1 MAVKFQPVKIPQS
14 GLSNIPVV
22 NGQLIYCYD
31 TGRVF
36 VDTQLGRLQQGI
48 STVSDSSSLPAVASD
63 KLYFIKK
70 SNKLVSFVNGAWK
83 EVNSQQGTYLPLRG
97 GTMTGGINSSASNVL
112 QVLGKNVISQQKS
125 GQYPAI
131 AGDHV
136 AYAGSQA
143 EKGIVFKGKASV
155 NQNITDGLVVYAP
168 LQEDQTTAQTGQT
181 MVPAASTQGSPNYQ
195 TVDGM
200 KCLYFPWH
208 SSMQIKNV
216 TGMSKW
222 FQGSTFSFWMRT
234 WDNKNE
240 PNYIFSIGY
249 TDGSQ
254 GYDEGS
260 VGAVYLSGGI
270 MLYGSKLGG
279 IYYTRDTGVYP
290 KQTWFHMCVTTKTNA
305 AGLLQSTMYING
317 LSVGTATGAP
327 TYKFT
332 VSAEPYT
339 IGLSKGGTWGGP
351 SQGLYMSAVRV
362 YDRVL
367 NEDQITALANQ
378 FKTQEVKEDGFLMQF
393 TDSKYSFK
401 PTSDKYDDS
410 DPSNFW
416 TGKAVKSY
424 ADSNYLSLKNG
435 GTVTGL
441 LKLKQRPQLTAS
453 EPATLTDTTITTKAD
468 VTSLIDQ
475 KTASYLP
482 IAGGTMTGNITLSNT
497 SMDLT
502 NADTANIAVT
512 GKAVTDYVSKKTAN
526 YLPLSGGTVTGALT
540 VNGAAKFA
548 SRPSITGSGDVSTNN
563 QLITLQDANS
573 RYLKLTGGTVT
584 GSLGINK
591 TFNVLGKAT
600 FAQRP
605 AVLSSALTSTGND
618 QDLTSFKDLTTYV
631 NNYTTKYLPLDGG
644 TLKSSLNIQNGT
656 DTSLVAQAVRWAYT
670 ITADNNQALYSN
682 VGTFYRQHSDSQTI
696 VKYGRGVQL
705 TFGFSDQG
713 TSTGLYLAKY
723 SSKAAVSQTR
733 KGIQIIN
740 TGTLYHSQ
748 DSTNDWQGFNGDVTI
763 NFTNKQNT
771 NSIAQWGPV
780 KDLIFQQ
787 KRFLFQDC
795 GAGDVAIGSD
805 DVIYYCQP
813 TNTTTKYTLPT
824 QPDNPNYTHVR
835 RLYVRLWSGYA
846 FSIQGPVTWYQVP
859 NFAPG
864 FTYRLVFQWDR
875 ATRKWLGNM
884 FWAPQA
890 ISQGE

>member
-1 MAVKFQPVKIPQS
+1 MAVKFQPVKIPQA

-36 VDTQLGRLQQGI
+36 VDTQIGRLQQGI
-48 STVSDSSSLPAVASD
+48 STVSDSSSLPAIASD
-63 KLYFIKK
+63 KLYFIKQ
-70 SNKLVSFVNGAWK
+70 SNKLVSFVDGAWK
-83 EVNSQQGTYLPLRG
+83 EVNSQQGTYLPLSG
-97 GTMTGGINSSASNVL
+97 GTMTG
-112 QVLGKNVISQQKS
+112 
-125 GQYPAI
+125 
-131 AGDHV
+131 
-136 AYAGSQA
+136 
-143 EKGIVFKGKASV
+143 
-155 NQNITDGLVVYAP
+155 
-168 LQEDQTTAQTGQT
+168 
-181 MVPAASTQGSPNYQ
+181 
-195 TVDGM
+195 
-200 KCLYFPWH
+200 
-208 SSMQIKNV
+208 
-216 TGMSKW
+216 
-222 FQGSTFSFWMRT
+222 
-234 WDNKNE
+234 
-240 PNYIFSIGY
+240 
-249 TDGSQ
+249 
-254 GYDEGS
+254 
-260 VGAVYLSGGI
+260 
-270 MLYGSKLGG
+270 
-279 IYYTRDTGVYP
+279 
-290 KQTWFHMCVTTKTNA
+290 
-305 AGLLQSTMYING
+305 
-317 LSVGTATGAP
+317 
-327 TYKFT
+327 
-332 VSAEPYT
+332 
-339 IGLSKGGTWGGP
+339 
-351 SQGLYMSAVRV
+351 
-362 YDRVL
+362 
-367 NEDQITALANQ
+367 
-378 FKTQEVKEDGFLMQF
+378 
-393 TDSKYSFK
+393 
-401 PTSDKYDDS
+401 
-410 DPSNFW
+410 
-416 TGKAVKSY
+416 
-424 ADSNYLSLKNG
+424 
-435 GTVTGL
+435 L
-441 LKLKQRPQLTAS
+441 LKLSQRPQLTAS
-453 EPATLTDTTITTKAD
+453 ESATLANTTITTKAD
-468 VTSLIDQ
+468 VTSLINQ

-482 IAGGTMTGNITLSNT
+482 LAGGTMTGNITLSNT

-526 YLPLSGGTVTGALT
+526 YLPLS
-540 VNGAAKFA
+540 
-548 SRPSITGSGDVSTNN
+548 
-563 QLITLQDANS
+563 
-573 RYLKLTGGTVT
+573 GGTVT

-644 TLKSSLNIQNGT
+644 TLKSSLRIQNGT
-656 DTSLVAQAVRWAYT
+656 DTSLVAQATRWTYA

-713 TSTGLYLAKY
+713 TSAGLYLAKY

-733 KGIQIIN
+733 KGIQITN

-748 DSTNDWQGFNGDVTI
+748 DKTDGWDGFNGDVSI

-813 TNTTTKYTLPT
+813 TNTSTKYTLPT
-824 QPDNPNYTHVR
+824 QPDNPKYTHVR
-835 RLYVRLWSGYA
+835 RLYVRLYAGYA

-875 ATRKWLGNM
+875 ASLKWLGNM
-884 FWAPQA
+884 FWKPQA
-890 ISQGE
+890 IS

>member
-36 VDTQLGRLQQGI
+36 VDTQVGRLQQGI
-48 STVSDSSSLPAVASD
+48 STVSDSSSLPAIASD

-70 SNKLVSFVNGAWK
+70 SNKLVSFVDGAWK
-83 EVNSQQGTYLPLRG
+83 EVNSQQGTYLPLSG

-112 QVLGKNVISQQKS
+112 QVLGKNIISQQKS

-131 AGDHV
+131 AGDHI

-143 EKGIVFKGKASV
+143 EKGIVFKGKASA

-168 LQEDQTTAQTGQT
+168 LQEEQTTAQTGQT
-181 MVPAASTQGSPNYQ
+181 MVPAGSSQGVPNYQ

-200 KCLYFPWH
+200 KCLYLPWH
-208 SSMQIKNV
+208 TSMQIKNI
-216 TGMSKW
+216 TGLSEW
-222 FQGSTFSFWMRT
+222 FKGSTFSFWMRT
-234 WDNKNE
+234 RVNASG
-240 PNYIFSIGY
+240 PGYVFSIGY
-249 TDGSQ
+249 TDGTD
-254 GYDEGS
+254 GYNNDTVASWEIDIYGT
-260 VGAVYLSGGI
+260 
-270 MLYGSKLGG
+270 MLYGSKAGG
-279 IYYTRDTGVYP
+279 YYYTRSRVY
-290 KQTWFHMCVTTKTNA
+290 QLETWVHFCFVTKMNTS
-305 AGLLQSTMYING
+305 GFLQSTLYVNGIN
-317 LSVGTATGAP
+317 VGVMTGDQHFIP
-327 TYKFT
+327 TS
-332 VSAEPYT
+332 SAEPYT
-339 IGLSKGGTWGGP
+339 IGLNKGGTYG
-351 SQGLYMSAVRV
+351 SVANGLYMAAIRA
-362 YDRVL
+362 YNRTL
-367 NEDQITALANQ
+367 NEDQITTLADQ

-401 PTSDKYDDS
+401 PTSDKYDQS

-441 LKLKQRPQLTAS
+441 LKLRQRPQLTAYA
-453 EPATLTDTTITTKAD
+453 PVNLTDTTITTKAD
-468 VTSLIDQ
+468 VTNLISQ
-475 KTASYLP
+475 STANYLP
-482 IAGGTMTGNITLSNT
+482 IAGGTMTGSITLSNT

-512 GKAVTDYVSKKTAN
+512 GKAVTDYVDKKTKN

-605 AVLSSALTSTGND
+605 AVLSSALTSTGKD

-656 DTSLVAQAVRWAYT
+656 DTSLVAQATRWAYT

-713 TSTGLYLAKY
+713 TSAGLYLANY
-723 SSKAAVSQTR
+723 SSKASISQIR

-748 DSTNDWQGFNGDVTI
+748 DSTDGWDGFNGDVTI

-780 KDLIFQQ
+780 KDFVYQQ
-787 KRFLFQDC
+787 KRFLYQDC

-835 RLYVRLWSGYA
+835 RLYVRLWSGSA

-859 NFAPG
+859 DFAPG

-875 ATRKWLGNM
+875 ASLKWLGNM
-884 FWAPQA
+884 FWKPQA
-890 ISQGE
+890 IS

>member
-36 VDTQLGRLQQGI
+36 VDTQVGRLQQGI
-48 STVSDSSSLPAVASD
+48 STVSDSSSLPAIASD
-63 KLYFIKK
+63 KLYFIKQ

-83 EVNSQQGTYLPLRG
+83 EVNSQEGTYLPLSG

-112 QVLGKNVISQQKS
+112 QVLGKNIISQQKS

-131 AGDHV
+131 AGDHI

-168 LQEDQTTAQTGQT
+168 LQEEQTTAQTGQT
-181 MVPAASTQGSPNYQ
+181 LTPVGNITYGTYQNIACAQIPYEDYITVAAPGVPQGSAAKTITFWFYSTNHQGWLLSLYNGSIDSMIRIYRPYNGVSAYVGGRNQGVGTNTSTNPIQNNKWHFVCFTIKPLAGAQ
-195 TVDGM
+195 TKAVFNLYVDG
-200 KCLYFPWH
+200 
-208 SSMQIKNV
+208 
-216 TGMSKW
+216 
-222 FQGSTFSFWMRT
+222 T
-234 WDNKNE
+234 WLLSNIAPAYALN
-240 PNYIFSIGY
+240 
-249 TDGSQ
+249 
-254 GYDEGS
+254 
-260 VGAVYLSGGI
+260 LSGAPYT
-270 MLYGSKLGG
+270 LYLACDGYQLYSAFTGG
-279 IYYTRDTGVYP
+279 IT
-290 KQTWFHMCVTTKTNA
+290 
-305 AGLLQSTMYING
+305 
-317 LSVGTATGAP
+317 
-327 TYKFT
+327 
-332 VSAEPYT
+332 
-339 IGLSKGGTWGGP
+339 
-351 SQGLYMSAVRV
+351 AVRV
-362 YDRVL
+362 FNRVL
-367 NEDQITALANQ
+367 NEDQITTLANQ

-424 ADSNYLSLKNG
+424 ADSNYLPLTG
-435 GTVTGL
+435 GTLTGL
-441 LKLKQRPQLTAS
+441 LKLSQRPQLTAYA
-453 EPATLTDTTITTKAD
+453 PVNLTDTTITTKAD
-468 VTSLIDQ
+468 VTNLISQ
-475 KTASYLP
+475 STANYLP
-482 IAGGTMTGNITLSNT
+482 IAGGTMTGSITLSNT

-573 RYLKLTGGTVT
+573 RYLKITGGILKNT
-584 GSLGINK
+584 
-591 TFNVLGKAT
+591 
-600 FAQRP
+600 
-605 AVLSSALTSTGND
+605 LS
-618 QDLTSFKDLTTYV
+618 
-631 NNYTTKYLPLDGG
+631 
-644 TLKSSLNIQNGT
+644 IQNGT
-656 DTSLVAQAVRWAYT
+656 DTSLVAQANRWAYI

-713 TSTGLYLAKY
+713 TSAGLYLANY
-723 SSKAAVSQTR
+723 SSKASISQIR

-748 DSTNDWQGFNGDVTI
+748 DKTDGWDGFDGDVSI

-780 KDLIFQQ
+780 KDLIYKQ
-787 KRFLFQDC
+787 KRFLYQDC

-813 TNTTTKYTLPT
+813 TNTSTKYTLPT
-824 QPDNPNYTHVR
+824 QPDNPEYTHVR

-859 NFAPG
+859 DFAPG

-884 FWAPQA
+884 FWSPQA
-890 ISQGE
+890 IS

>member
-36 VDTQLGRLQQGI
+36 VDTQVGRLQQGI

-83 EVNSQQGTYLPLRG
+83 EVNSQQGTYLPLSG

-112 QVLGKNVISQQKS
+112 QVLGKNIISQQKS

-131 AGDHV
+131 SGDHV

-155 NQNITDGLVVYAP
+155 NQNITDGLIFYMP
-168 LQEDQTTAQTGQT
+168 LSQAQDTTLNGNPVQIFG
-181 MVPAASTQGSPNYQ
+181 MSGVEPSSYK
-195 TVDGM
+195 TVDGIP
-200 KCLYFPWH
+200 CF
-208 SSMQIKNV
+208 NV
-216 TGMSKW
+216 TYKGGLTVSNITGLPKGM
-222 FQGSTFSFWMRT
+222 QTRTVSFWFRFGKNTPYHLVCYGKDGINESNFGLTSNSTGRLSVMARSGSYTALYNLQSDT
-234 WDNKNE
+234 WYNFCVVYKINSSTNQPHTLVYNNGIYATQVQMPTQITVSDD
-240 PNYIFSIGY
+240 PYTLYIGRDISGY
-249 TDGSQ
+249 T
-254 GYDEGS
+254 
-260 VGAVYLSGGI
+260 GG
-270 MLYGSKLGG
+270 GG
-279 IYYTRDTGVYP
+279 WQI
-290 KQTWFHMCVTTKTNA
+290 A
-305 AGLLQSTMYING
+305 AL
-317 LSVGTATGAP
+317 
-327 TYKFT
+327 
-332 VSAEPYT
+332 
-339 IGLSKGGTWGGP
+339 
-351 SQGLYMSAVRV
+351 RV

-367 NEDQITALANQ
+367 NEDEITTLANQ

-410 DPSNFW
+410 DTSNFW

-468 VTSLIDQ
+468 VTNLISQ
-475 KTASYLP
+475 STANYLP

-526 YLPLSGGTVTGALT
+526 YLPSSGGTVTGALT

-605 AVLSSALTSTGND
+605 AVLSSALTATGND

-656 DTSLVAQAVRWAYT
+656 DTSLVAQAARWAYT

-723 SSKAAVSQTR
+723 SPKAAVSQTR

-748 DSTNDWQGFNGDVTI
+748 DSTDDWQGFNGDVTI

-795 GAGDVAIGSD
+795 GSGDVAIGSD

-813 TNTTTKYTLPT
+813 TNTTTKYTLPV
-824 QPDNPNYTHVR
+824 QPDNPSYTHVR

>member
-48 STVSDSSSLPAVASD
+48 STVSDSSSLPAIASD
-63 KLYFIKK
+63 KLYFIKQ

-83 EVNSQQGTYLPLRG
+83 EVNSQQGTYLPLSG

-112 QVLGKNVISQQKS
+112 QVLGKNIISQQKS

-131 AGDHV
+131 SGDHV

-168 LQEDQTTAQTGQT
+168 LQEEQTTAQTGQT
-181 MVPAASTQGSPNYQ
+181 MVPAGSSQGVPNYQ

-200 KCLYFPWH
+200 KCLYIPGH
-208 SSMQIKNV
+208 ASVQIKNI
-216 TGMSKW
+216 TGLSEW
-222 FQGSTFSFWMRT
+222 FKGSTFSFWMRT
-234 WDNKNE
+234 RVNASG
-240 PNYIFSIGY
+240 PGYVFSIGY
-249 TDGSQ
+249 TDGAD
-254 GYDEGS
+254 GYNNGTVATWDIDTS
-260 VGAVYLSGGI
+260 AI
-270 MLYGSKLGG
+270 MVYGSKAGG
-279 IYYTRDTGVYP
+279 YYYTRSQVYQP
-290 KQTWFHMCVTTKTNA
+290 ETWVHFCFVTKMNTS
-305 AGLLQSTMYING
+305 GFLQSTLYVNGINAG
-317 LSVGTATGAP
+317 VMTGNQYFIP
-327 TYKFT
+327 TS
-332 VSAEPYT
+332 SAEPYT
-339 IGLSKGGTWGGP
+339 IGLNKGGTYG
-351 SQGLYMSAVRV
+351 SVANGLYMAAIRAFN
-362 YDRVL
+362 RTL
-367 NEDQITALANQ
+367 NEDQITTLANQ

-401 PTSDKYDDS
+401 PTSDKYDQS

-435 GTVTGL
+435 GT
-441 LKLKQRPQLTAS
+441 
-453 EPATLTDTTITTKAD
+453 
-468 VTSLIDQ
+468 
-475 KTASYLP
+475 
-482 IAGGTMTGNITLSNT
+482 MTGNITLSSN
-497 SMDLT
+497 MDLT
-502 NADTANIAVT
+502 NADTANILVN
-512 GKAVTDYVSKKTAN
+512 GKAVTTYVTAKTKN
-526 YLPLSGGTVTGALT
+526 YLPLSGGTVTGNT
-540 VNGAAKFA
+540 TFTN
-548 SRPSITGSGDVSTNN
+548 SVSFNTSPISADPN
-563 QLITLQDANS
+563 QLQALDDTQL
-573 RYLKLTGGTVT
+573 VT
-584 GSLGINK
+584 AKAIKDYGSNK
-591 TFNVLGKAT
+591 YI
-600 FAQRP
+600 
-605 AVLSSALTSTGND
+605 SIS
-618 QDLTSFKDLTTYV
+618 
-631 NNYTTKYLPLDGG
+631 GG
-644 TLKSSLNIQNGT
+644 TLKGPLKVQNGT
-656 DTSLVAQAVRWAYT
+656 DTSLVAQAARWAYT

-713 TSTGLYLAKY
+713 TSAGLYLAKY

-733 KGIQIIN
+733 KGIQITN

-748 DSTNDWQGFNGDVTI
+748 DKTDGWDGFNGDVSI

-780 KDLIFQQ
+780 KDLIYQQ
-787 KRFLFQDC
+787 KRFLYQDC

-859 NFAPG
+859 DFAPG

-884 FWAPQA
+884 FWSPQA

>member
-36 VDTQLGRLQQGI
+36 VDTQVGRLQQGI
-48 STVSDSSSLPAVASD
+48 STVSDSSSLPAIASD
-63 KLYFIKK
+63 KLYFIKQ

-83 EVNSQQGTYLPLRG
+83 EVNSQEGTYLPLSG

-112 QVLGKNVISQQKS
+112 QVLGKNIISQQKS

-168 LQEDQTTAQTGQT
+168 LQEEQTTAQTGQT
-181 MVPAASTQGSPNYQ
+181 LTPVGNITYGTYQNIACAQIPYEGYITVAATGVPQGSAAKTITFWFYATNHQHWLLSLYNGSTDSMIRINRPYNGVRAYVGGRNQGVSTNTSTNPIQNNKWHFVCFTIKPLAGAQ
-195 TVDGM
+195 TKAVFNLYVDG
-200 KCLYFPWH
+200 
-208 SSMQIKNV
+208 
-216 TGMSKW
+216 
-222 FQGSTFSFWMRT
+222 T
-234 WDNKNE
+234 WLLSNIAPAYALN
-240 PNYIFSIGY
+240 
-249 TDGSQ
+249 
-254 GYDEGS
+254 
-260 VGAVYLSGGI
+260 LSGAPYT
-270 MLYGSKLGG
+270 LYLACSGNQLSSGFTGG
-279 IYYTRDTGVYP
+279 IT
-290 KQTWFHMCVTTKTNA
+290 
-305 AGLLQSTMYING
+305 
-317 LSVGTATGAP
+317 
-327 TYKFT
+327 
-332 VSAEPYT
+332 
-339 IGLSKGGTWGGP
+339 
-351 SQGLYMSAVRV
+351 AVRAFN
-362 YDRVL
+362 RVL
-367 NEDQITALANQ
+367 NEDQITTLANQ

-401 PTSDKYDDS
+401 PTSDKYDESDS
-410 DPSNFW
+410 GNFW

-441 LKLKQRPQLTAS
+441 LKLKQRPQLTAYA
-453 EPATLTDTTITTKAD
+453 PVNLTGTTITTKAD

-512 GKAVTDYVSKKTAN
+512 GKAVTDYVDKKTKN
-526 YLPLSGGTVTGALT
+526 YLPLS
-540 VNGAAKFA
+540 
-548 SRPSITGSGDVSTNN
+548 
-563 QLITLQDANS
+563 
-573 RYLKLTGGTVT
+573 GGTVT

-591 TFNVLGKAT
+591 TFNVVGKAT

-644 TLKSSLNIQNGT
+644 TLKSSLSIQKGT
-656 DTSLVAQAVRWAYT
+656 DTSLVAQAIRWAYT

-705 TFGFSDQG
+705 TFGFSEQE
-713 TSTGLYLAKY
+713 TRAGLYLANY
-723 SSKAAVSQTR
+723 SSKASISQIR

-748 DSTNDWQGFNGDVTI
+748 DSTNGWDGFNGDVSI

-780 KDLIFQQ
+780 KDLIYQQ
-787 KRFLFQDC
+787 KRFLYQDC

-813 TNTTTKYTLPT
+813 TNTSTKYTLPT
-824 QPDNPNYTHVR
+824 QPDKPNYTHVR

-875 ATRKWLGNM
+875 ATMKWLGNM
-884 FWAPQA
+884 FWSPQA
-890 ISQGE
+890 IS

>member
-36 VDTQLGRLQQGI
+36 VDTQVGRLQQGI
-48 STVSDSSSLPAVASD
+48 STVSDSSSLPAIASD
-63 KLYFIKK
+63 KLYFIKQ

-83 EVNSQQGTYLPLRG
+83 EVNSQQGTYLPLSG

-112 QVLGKNVISQQKS
+112 QVLGKNIISQQKS

-143 EKGIVFKGKASV
+143 EKGIVFKGKASA
-155 NQNITDGLVVYAP
+155 NQNITDGLAIYIP
-168 LQEDQTTAQTGQT
+168 FENQQTTAQTGQAIT
-181 MVPAASTQGSPNYQ
+181 LSGNFSYGTTQGIPCVTFPYGAHMSVDASSVIQGSSDKTVSFWFYPTSSGGVILGLCCGRQDTTSFIRITDQYNYLSLDVGSNNDSLSTNQNTDPIARNAWHYVCLTIKPATDNVDKPIVNLFIDGKHLLTNIGPARPMTKTGKNYQ
-195 TVDGM
+195 LD
-200 KCLYFPWH
+200 
-208 SSMQIKNV
+208 
-216 TGMSKW
+216 
-222 FQGSTFSFWMRT
+222 
-234 WDNKNE
+234 
-240 PNYIFSIGY
+240 IGWL
-249 TDGSQ
+249 
-254 GYDEGS
+254 
-260 VGAVYLSGGI
+260 ANI
-270 MLYGSKLGG
+270 
-279 IYYTRDTGVYP
+279 
-290 KQTWFHMCVTTKTNA
+290 
-305 AGLLQSTMYING
+305 
-317 LSVGTATGAP
+317 TGAR
-327 TYKFT
+327 Y
-332 VSAEPYT
+332 V
-339 IGLSKGGTWGGP
+339 GGVAA
-351 SQGLYMSAVRV
+351 LRIFN
-362 YDRVL
+362 RVL
-367 NEDQITALANQ
+367 NQDQITTLANQ

-401 PTSDKYDDS
+401 PTSDKYDQS

-435 GTVTGL
+435 GTLTGL
-441 LKLKQRPQLTAS
+441 LKLSQRPQLTTS
-453 EPATLTDTTITTKAD
+453 DPVTLTNTTITTKAD
-468 VTSLIDQ
+468 VTSLIQ
-475 KTASYLP
+475 QSTAKYLP
-482 IAGGTMTGNITLSNT
+482 LAGGTMTGNITLSNT

-526 YLPLSGGTVTGALT
+526 YLPLS
-540 VNGAAKFA
+540 
-548 SRPSITGSGDVSTNN
+548 
-563 QLITLQDANS
+563 
-573 RYLKLTGGTVT
+573 GGTVT

-656 DTSLVAQAVRWAYT
+656 DTSLVAQATRWAYT

-713 TSTGLYLAKY
+713 TSAGLYLAKY

-733 KGIQIIN
+733 KGIQITN

-748 DSTNDWQGFNGDVTI
+748 DKTDGWDGFNGDVSI

-780 KDLIFQQ
+780 KDLIYQQ
-787 KRFLFQDC
+787 KRFLYQDC

-813 TNTTTKYTLPT
+813 TNTSTKYTLPT

-859 NFAPG
+859 DFAPG

-884 FWAPQA
+884 FWSPQA
-890 ISQGE
+890 IS

>member
-36 VDTQLGRLQQGI
+36 VDTQVGRLQQGI
-48 STVSDSSSLPAVASD
+48 STVSDSSSLPAIASD
-63 KLYFIKK
+63 KLYFIKQ
-70 SNKLVSFVNGAWK
+70 SNKLVSFVAGEWK
-83 EVNSQQGTYLPLRG
+83 EVNSQQGTYLPLSG

-112 QVLGKNVISQQKS
+112 QVLGKNIISQQKS

-168 LQEDQTTAQTGQT
+168 LQEEQTTAQTGQT
-181 MVPAASTQGSPNYQ
+181 MVPAGQYQGGPNYQ

-208 SSMQIKNV
+208 TSMQIKNV

-234 WDNKNE
+234 RSGADQPE
-240 PNYIFSIGY
+240 SVLSIGY
-249 TDGSQ
+249 TDSAQ
-254 GYDEGS
+254 SYDEGS
-260 VGAVYLSGGI
+260 VGTVQLNSAGLT
-270 MLYGSKLGG
+270 MYGSKLGG
-279 IYYTRDTGVYP
+279 IYYTRDTEVYP
-290 KQTWFHMCVTTKTNA
+290 KQTWFHLCVVTKTNA
-305 AGLLQSTMYING
+305 TGLFQSTMYING
-317 LSVGTATGAP
+317 LTVGTATGTS

-332 VSAEPYT
+332 SSTEPYT
-339 IGLSKGGTWGGP
+339 IGLSKGGTWGSP
-351 SQGLYMSAVRV
+351 SSGYYMTAVRV
-362 YDRVL
+362 FNRVL
-367 NEDQITALANQ
+367 NEDQITTLSNQ

-401 PTSDKYDDS
+401 PTSDKYDQSDS
-410 DPSNFW
+410 NNFW

-424 ADSNYLSLKNG
+424 ADARYLPLTG
-435 GTVTGL
+435 GTLTGL
-441 LKLKQRPQLTAS
+441 LKLSQRPKLTAITT
-453 EPATLTDTTITTKAD
+453 ATLTNTTITTKAD

-475 KTASYLP
+475 STANYLP
-482 IAGGTMTGNITLSNT
+482 LAGGTMTGNITLFNT

-512 GKAVTDYVSKKTAN
+512 GKAVTDYVGKKIAN
-526 YLPLSGGTVTGALT
+526 YLPLSGGTVTGDLSVKKTLT
-540 VNGAAKFA
+540 V
-548 SRPSITGSGDVSTNN
+548 T
-563 QLITLQDANS
+563 Q
-573 RYLKLTGGTVT
+573 
-584 GSLGINK
+584 
-591 TFNVLGKAT
+591 KAT
-600 FAQRP
+600 FGYRP
-605 AVLSSALTSTGND
+605 SVTQTALGDISNEY
-618 QDLTSFKDLTTYV
+618 DLTSFKDLTTYV

-656 DTSLVAQAVRWAYT
+656 DTSLVAQATRWSYT

-713 TSTGLYLAKY
+713 TSTGLYLANY
-723 SSKAAVSQTR
+723 SSKAAVSQIR

-748 DSTNDWQGFNGDVTI
+748 DSTDGWDGFNGDVSI

-780 KDLIFQQ
+780 KDLIYQQ
-787 KRFLFQDC
+787 KRFLYQDC

-859 NFAPG
+859 DFAPG

-884 FWAPQA
+884 FWTPQE
-890 ISQGE
+890 IS

>member
-36 VDTQLGRLQQGI
+36 VDTQVGRLQQGI
-48 STVSDSSSLPAVASD
+48 STVSDSSSLPAIASD

-83 EVNSQQGTYLPLRG
+83 EVNSQQGTYLPLSG
-97 GTMTGGINSSASNVL
+97 GTMTGGINSSASSVL
-112 QVLGKNVISQQKS
+112 QVLGKNIIKQQKS

-131 AGDHV
+131 AGDHI
-136 AYAGSQA
+136 AYSGSQS

-168 LQEDQTTAQTGQT
+168 LQEEQTTAQTGQT
-181 MVPAASTQGSPNYQ
+181 ITSAGSSQGVPNYQ

-200 KCLYFPWH
+200 KCLYIPRH
-208 SSMQIKNV
+208 ASVQIKNI
-216 TGMSKW
+216 TGLSQW
-222 FQGSTFSFWMRT
+222 FKGSAFSFWMRT
-234 WDNKNE
+234 RVNASS
-240 PNYIFSIGY
+240 PGYVFAIGY
-249 TDGSQ
+249 TDGSD
-254 GYDEGS
+254 GYNNSAVVSWD
-260 VGAVYLSGGI
+260 VGTSGI
-270 MLYGSKLGG
+270 MAYGSKAGG
-279 IYYTRDTGVYP
+279 YYYTRSKVYQP
-290 KQTWFHMCVTTKTNA
+290 ETWVHFCFVTKMNTS
-305 AGLLQSTMYING
+305 GFLQSTLYVNGINAG
-317 LSVGTATGAP
+317 VMTGNQYFIP
-327 TYKFT
+327 TS
-332 VSAEPYT
+332 SAEPYT
-339 IGLSKGGTWGGP
+339 IGLNKGGTYG
-351 SQGLYMSAVRV
+351 SVANGLYMTAIRAFN
-362 YDRVL
+362 RTL
-367 NEDQITALANQ
+367 NEDQITTLANQ
-378 FKTQEVKEDGFLMQF
+378 FTKQEVKEDAFLMQF

-401 PTSDKYDDS
+401 PTSDKYDQS

-424 ADSNYLSLKNG
+424 ADANYLPLSG
-435 GTVTGL
+435 GTLTGL
-441 LKLKQRPQLTAS
+441 LKLSQRPQLTTGD
-453 EPATLTDTTITTKAD
+453 PVTLTNKTITTKAD
-468 VTSLIDQ
+468 VTSLINQ
-475 KTASYLP
+475 STANYLP
-482 IAGGTMTGNITLSNT
+482 LAGGTMTGNITLSST
-497 SMDLT
+497 MDLT

-512 GKAVTDYVSKKTAN
+512 GKAVTTYVTTKTKN
-526 YLPLSGGTVTGALT
+526 YLPLSGGTVTGNTTFTKSVSFNTSPTSADPSQLQNLDDT
-540 VNGAAKFA
+540 QLVTAKA
-548 SRPSITGSGDVSTNN
+548 IKDYGSSQYISIN
-563 QLITLQDANS
+563 
-573 RYLKLTGGTVT
+573 
-584 GSLGINK
+584 
-591 TFNVLGKAT
+591 
-600 FAQRP
+600 
-605 AVLSSALTSTGND
+605 
-618 QDLTSFKDLTTYV
+618 
-631 NNYTTKYLPLDGG
+631 GG
-644 TLKSSLNIQNGT
+644 TLKGSLKVQNGT
-656 DTSLVAQAVRWAYT
+656 DESLVAQAGRWAY
-670 ITADNNQALYSN
+670 IIKADNNRALYSN

-696 VKYGRGVQL
+696 VKYGRGVQF

-713 TSTGLYLAKY
+713 TSAGLYLAKY

-748 DSTNDWQGFNGDVTI
+748 DSTDGWDGFSGDVSI

-780 KDLIFQQ
+780 KDLIYQQ
-787 KRFLFQDC
+787 KRFLYQDC

-859 NFAPG
+859 DFAPG

-884 FWAPQA
+884 FWTPQA
-890 ISQGE
+890 IS

>member
-36 VDTQLGRLQQGI
+36 VDTQVGRLQQGI
-48 STVSDSSSLPAVASD
+48 STVSDSSSLPAIASD

-83 EVNSQQGTYLPLRG
+83 EVNSQEGTYLPLSG

-112 QVLGKNVISQQKS
+112 QVLGKNIISQQKS

-168 LQEDQTTAQTGQT
+168 LQEEQTTAQTGQT
-181 MVPAASTQGSPNYQ
+181 LTPVGNITYGTYQNIACAQIPYKGYITVAAPGVPQGSAAKTITFWFYATSHQRWLLSLYNESTDSMIRIDRPYNGVCAYVGGRNQGVSTNTSTNPIQNNKWHFVCFTIKPLAGAQ
-195 TVDGM
+195 TKAVFNLYVDG
-200 KCLYFPWH
+200 
-208 SSMQIKNV
+208 
-216 TGMSKW
+216 
-222 FQGSTFSFWMRT
+222 T
-234 WDNKNE
+234 WLLSNIAPAYALN
-240 PNYIFSIGY
+240 
-249 TDGSQ
+249 
-254 GYDEGS
+254 
-260 VGAVYLSGGI
+260 LSGAPYT
-270 MLYGSKLGG
+270 LYLACGGYQLSSGFTGG
-279 IYYTRDTGVYP
+279 IT
-290 KQTWFHMCVTTKTNA
+290 
-305 AGLLQSTMYING
+305 
-317 LSVGTATGAP
+317 
-327 TYKFT
+327 
-332 VSAEPYT
+332 
-339 IGLSKGGTWGGP
+339 
-351 SQGLYMSAVRV
+351 AVRV
-362 YDRVL
+362 FNRVL
-367 NEDQITALANQ
+367 NEDQITTLANQ

-401 PTSDKYDDS
+401 PTSDKYDQS

-441 LKLKQRPQLTAS
+441 LKLRQRPQLTAYA
-453 EPATLTDTTITTKAD
+453 PVNLTDTTITTKAD
-468 VTSLIDQ
+468 VTNLISQ
-475 KTASYLP
+475 STANYLP

-573 RYLKLTGGTVT
+573 RYLKITGGILKNT
-584 GSLGINK
+584 LG
-591 TFNVLGKAT
+591 
-600 FAQRP
+600 
-605 AVLSSALTSTGND
+605 
-618 QDLTSFKDLTTYV
+618 
-631 NNYTTKYLPLDGG
+631 
-644 TLKSSLNIQNGT
+644 IQNGT
-656 DTSLVAQAVRWAYT
+656 DTSLVAKAARWAYT

-713 TSTGLYLAKY
+713 TSVGLYLAKY

-748 DSTNDWQGFNGDVTI
+748 DKTDGWDGFNGDVSI

-780 KDLIFQQ
+780 KDFVYQQ
-787 KRFLFQDC
+787 KRFLYQDC

-813 TNTTTKYTLPT
+813 TNTSTKYTLPT
-824 QPDNPNYTHVR
+824 KPDNPEYTHVR

-859 NFAPG
+859 DFAPG

-875 ATRKWLGNM
+875 ATMKWLGNM
-884 FWAPQA
+884 FWSPQA
-890 ISQGE
+890 IS

>member
-36 VDTQLGRLQQGI
+36 VDTQVGRLQQGI
-48 STVSDSSSLPAVASD
+48 STVSDSSSLPAIASD

-83 EVNSQQGTYLPLRG
+83 EVNSQQGTYLPLSG
-97 GTMTGGINSSASNVL
+97 GTMTGAVNFTSDGDLVKVNGTS
-112 QVLGKNVISQQKS
+112 VISKPER
-125 GQYPAI
+125 GTIAKI

-136 AYAGSQA
+136 SYAGDQA
-143 EKGIVFKGKASV
+143 QQGIVFKGQVKDADVPS
-155 NQNITDGLVVYAP
+155 NGLIFYVP
-168 LQEDQTTAQTGQT
+168 LAQEKETAQSGQT
-181 MVPAASTQGSPNYQ
+181 LTYNGTITHQTYKGIPCAHFSTAYISSQLADTTPAYPMTISIWAAPDTTQSRALWSFSGDMPMMYYNGKYHVYSPDVQVAEGNIGQWHHIVWCIEASRMSTYYFDGVKKGTVATSAST
-195 TVDGM
+195 
-200 KCLYFPWH
+200 F
-208 SSMQIKNV
+208 
-216 TGMSKW
+216 
-222 FQGSTFSFWMRT
+222 R
-234 WDNKNE
+234 
-240 PNYIFSIGY
+240 YINIGY
-249 TDGSQ
+249 RN
-254 GYDEGS
+254 GYQPQWKGYLA
-260 VGAVYLSGGI
+260 GFRVYNRAL
-270 MLYGSKLGG
+270 
-279 IYYTRDTGVYP
+279 
-290 KQTWFHMCVTTKTNA
+290 
-305 AGLLQSTMYING
+305 
-317 LSVGTATGAP
+317 
-327 TYKFT
+327 
-332 VSAEPYT
+332 SAEEVQALT
-339 IGLSKGGTWGGP
+339 
-351 SQGLYMSAVRV
+351 
-362 YDRVL
+362 
-367 NEDQITALANQ
+367 NEYNRGMQQ
-378 FKTQEVKEDGFLMQF
+378 VGFLMQF
-393 TDSKYSFK
+393 TDSKYYFK
-401 PTSDKYDDS
+401 PTSDKYDQS

-424 ADSNYLSLKNG
+424 VTGSMPDMSDYLPLTG
-435 GTVTGL
+435 GTLTGP
-441 LKLKQRPQLTAS
+441 LKLSQRPQLTAS
-453 EPATLTDTTITTKAD
+453 EPATLTGTTITTKAD

-526 YLPLSGGTVTGALT
+526 YLPLS
-540 VNGAAKFA
+540 
-548 SRPSITGSGDVSTNN
+548 
-563 QLITLQDANS
+563 
-573 RYLKLTGGTVT
+573 GGTVT

-656 DTSLVAQAVRWAYT
+656 DTSLVAQATRWAYT

-713 TSTGLYLAKY
+713 TSAGLYLANY
-723 SSKAAVSQTR
+723 SSKASISQIR
-733 KGIQIIN
+733 KGIQIVN

-748 DSTNDWQGFNGDVTI
+748 DSTDGWDGFNGDVSI
-763 NFTNKQNT
+763 NFTNKQNN

-780 KDLIFQQ
+780 KDLIYQQ

-795 GAGDVAIGSD
+795 GSGDIAIGSD

-864 FTYRLVFQWDR
+864 FIYRLVFQWDR

-890 ISQGE
+890 IG

>member
-36 VDTQLGRLQQGI
+36 VDTQVGRLQQGI
-48 STVSDSSSLPAVASD
+48 STVSDSSSLPAIASD

-83 EVNSQQGTYLPLRG
+83 EVNSQQGTYLPL
-97 GTMTGGINSSASNVL
+97 S
-112 QVLGKNVISQQKS
+112 
-125 GQYPAI
+125 
-131 AGDHV
+131 
-136 AYAGSQA
+136 
-143 EKGIVFKGKASV
+143 
-155 NQNITDGLVVYAP
+155 
-168 LQEDQTTAQTGQT
+168 
-181 MVPAASTQGSPNYQ
+181 
-195 TVDGM
+195 
-200 KCLYFPWH
+200 
-208 SSMQIKNV
+208 
-216 TGMSKW
+216 
-222 FQGSTFSFWMRT
+222 
-234 WDNKNE
+234 
-240 PNYIFSIGY
+240 
-249 TDGSQ
+249 
-254 GYDEGS
+254 
-260 VGAVYLSGGI
+260 
-270 MLYGSKLGG
+270 
-279 IYYTRDTGVYP
+279 
-290 KQTWFHMCVTTKTNA
+290 
-305 AGLLQSTMYING
+305 
-317 LSVGTATGAP
+317 
-327 TYKFT
+327 
-332 VSAEPYT
+332 
-339 IGLSKGGTWGGP
+339 
-351 SQGLYMSAVRV
+351 
-362 YDRVL
+362 
-367 NEDQITALANQ
+367 
-378 FKTQEVKEDGFLMQF
+378 
-393 TDSKYSFK
+393 
-401 PTSDKYDDS
+401 
-410 DPSNFW
+410 
-416 TGKAVKSY
+416 
-424 ADSNYLSLKNG
+424 
-435 GTVTGL
+435 
-441 LKLKQRPQLTAS
+441 
-453 EPATLTDTTITTKAD
+453 
-468 VTSLIDQ
+468 
-475 KTASYLP
+475 
-482 IAGGTMTGNITLSNT
+482 GGTMTGNITLSNT

-526 YLPLSGGTVTGALT
+526 YLPSSGGTVTGALT
-540 VNGAAKFA
+540 VKGTAQFA

-656 DTSLVAQAVRWAYT
+656 DTSLVAQATRQAYT

-723 SSKAAVSQTR
+723 SPKAAVSQTR

-748 DSTNDWQGFNGDVTI
+748 DSTDGWDGFSGDVSI

>member
-36 VDTQLGRLQQGI
+36 VDTQVGRLQQGI
-48 STVSDSSSLPAVASD
+48 STVSDSSSLPAIASD
-63 KLYFIKK
+63 KLYFIKQ

-83 EVNSQQGTYLPLRG
+83 EVNSQEGTYLPLSG

-112 QVLGKNVISQQKS
+112 QVLGKNIISQQKS

-143 EKGIVFKGKASV
+143 EKGIVFKGQVKDADVPS
-155 NQNITDGLVVYAP
+155 NGLIFYVP
-168 LQEDQTTAQTGQT
+168 LAQQKETAQSGQT
-181 MVPAASTQGSPNYQ
+181 LTYNGTITHQTYKGIPCAHFSTAQISSQLADTIPAYPMTISIWAAPDTTQSRALWSFSYDMPMMYYNGKYHVYSPDVQVAEGNIGQWHHIVWCIEASRMSTYYFDGVKKGTVATSAST
-195 TVDGM
+195 
-200 KCLYFPWH
+200 F
-208 SSMQIKNV
+208 
-216 TGMSKW
+216 
-222 FQGSTFSFWMRT
+222 R
-234 WDNKNE
+234 
-240 PNYIFSIGY
+240 YINIGY
-249 TDGSQ
+249 RNGDQ
-254 GYDEGS
+254 PQWKGYLAGFR
-260 VGAVYLSGGI
+260 VYNRAL
-270 MLYGSKLGG
+270 
-279 IYYTRDTGVYP
+279 
-290 KQTWFHMCVTTKTNA
+290 
-305 AGLLQSTMYING
+305 
-317 LSVGTATGAP
+317 
-327 TYKFT
+327 
-332 VSAEPYT
+332 SAEEVQALT
-339 IGLSKGGTWGGP
+339 
-351 SQGLYMSAVRV
+351 
-362 YDRVL
+362 
-367 NEDQITALANQ
+367 NEYNRGMQQ
-378 FKTQEVKEDGFLMQF
+378 VGFLMQF

-441 LKLKQRPQLTAS
+441 LKLRQRPQLTAYA
-453 EPATLTDTTITTKAD
+453 PVNLTDTTITTKAD
-468 VTSLIDQ
+468 VTSLISQ
-475 KTASYLP
+475 STANYLP

-512 GKAVTDYVSKKTAN
+512 GKAVTDYVDKKIKN

-540 VNGAAKFA
+540 VNGTTAFGY
-548 SRPSITGSGDVSTNN
+548 RPSVTQTALSDTSN
-563 QLITLQDANS
+563 QYN
-573 RYLKLTGGTVT
+573 LTT
-584 GSLGINK
+584 
-591 TFNVLGKAT
+591 
-600 FAQRP
+600 
-605 AVLSSALTSTGND
+605 
-618 QDLTSFKDLTTYV
+618 FKDLTTYV
-631 NNYTTKYLPLDGG
+631 TNYTTKYLPLSGG
-644 TLKSSLNIQNGT
+644 VLTGPIQVIDGT
-656 DTSLVAQAVRWAYT
+656 DTSMTGDVLRWSYR
-670 ITADNNQALYSN
+670 ITEANRCSLYSN
-682 VGTFYRQHSDSQTI
+682 VGTFYRQHSDSQT
-696 VKYGRGVQL
+696 VTKYGRGVQL
-705 TFGFSDQG
+705 VPGFFDNG
-713 TSTGLYLAKY
+713 TRLGLYLTNY
-723 SSKAAVSQTR
+723 SSKASISQIK

-748 DSTNDWQGFNGDVTI
+748 DSTDGWDGFNGDVSI

-780 KDLIFQQ
+780 KDFVYQQ

-813 TNTTTKYTLPT
+813 TNTSTKYTLPT
-824 QPDNPNYTHVR
+824 QPDNPAYTHVR

-859 NFAPG
+859 DFAPG

-875 ATRKWLGNM
+875 ATMKWLGNM
-884 FWAPQA
+884 FWSPQA
-890 ISQGE
+890 IS